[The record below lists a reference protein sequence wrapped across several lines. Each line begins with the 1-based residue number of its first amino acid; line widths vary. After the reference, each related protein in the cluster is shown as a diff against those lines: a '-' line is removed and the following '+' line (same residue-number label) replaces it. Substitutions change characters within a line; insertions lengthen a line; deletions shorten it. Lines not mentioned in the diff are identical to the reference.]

1 MSMREQRTFFEQIDE
16 IDKILK
22 KANSQH
28 KGVDMVPVI
37 AIKGENE
44 DGGDLYWRLDDAT
57 TAESFLNYFKSNV
70 SKGAPA
76 AVYVEDLTPERWK
89 EIEDATK
96 ELNGEV

>member
-28 KGVDMVPVI
+28 KGVDMVSVI
-37 AIKGENE
+37 AVKGENE
-44 DGGDLYWRLDDAT
+44 DGGDLYWKLEDPAT
-57 TAESFLNYFKSNV
+57 PDSFLNYLKYNSEENIPVSVVVSN
-70 SKGAPA
+70 
-76 AVYVEDLTPERWK
+76 LTPERWK